1 MCFASVAAGDV
12 VEWEPRDTEDTGS
25 ILGPC
30 GSLSGVCLMRCPA
43 VNGVYC
49 AVSLSSVAHGNLM
62 AVPDSFQSAEWG
74 RLWTL
79 APLDYRTLEQLGH
92 LSEYPWPVHT

>member
-1 MCFASVAAGDV
+1 MNYSWLECASLQLPRVMWWSGSS
-12 VEWEPRDTEDTGS
+12 RDTEDTGS
-25 ILGPC
+25 IPGPR

-43 VNGVYC
+43 VNGVHC

-79 APLDYRTLEQLGH
+79 APLDY
-92 LSEYPWPVHT
+92 